1 VAKAELKLPRRI
13 QRRLDHTCYSKH
25 RIQKDINH
33 INYNNKVN
41 TQKSFIYDI
50 NNMLDNILLS
60 NTMNMVENNPR
71 CTINIQTNPTRK
83 LRHESALHTAAHILV
98 CLTQEGK
105 STKEIASED
114 FDNNLELVSVWID
127 YMTAINWM
135 YKTSDG
141 SNNHKWIVTDN
152 GKKWVEKILQNKR

>member
-1 VAKAELKLPRRI
+1 
-13 QRRLDHTCYSKH
+13 
-25 RIQKDINH
+25 
-33 INYNNKVN
+33 
-41 TQKSFIYDI
+41 
-50 NNMLDNILLS
+50 M
-60 NTMNMVENNPR
+60 
-71 CTINIQTNPTRK
+71 
-83 LRHESALHTAAHILV
+83 TAAHILV

-141 SNNHKWIVTDN
+141 SNNHKWIATDN
-152 GKKWVEKILQNKR
+152 GKKWVEKILQYKR